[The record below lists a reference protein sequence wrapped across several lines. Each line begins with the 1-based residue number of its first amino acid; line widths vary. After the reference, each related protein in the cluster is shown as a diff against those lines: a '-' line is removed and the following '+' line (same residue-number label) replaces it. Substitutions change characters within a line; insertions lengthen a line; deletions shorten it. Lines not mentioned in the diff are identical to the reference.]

1 MPESNNT
8 EISRDVWQIA
18 IVVVFGAFMAGLDT
32 SLVNVGLDTIVH
44 QLHGTLSSAQWV
56 SSAYLIALAAALPIC
71 GWLSRRIGVARLWLW
86 ALAAFTLLSSCC
98 AMSPNLL
105 TLILFRVLQ
114 GLAGGLLVPSGQTL
128 IGRAAGPRHM
138 GTVMN
143 TAGIAVV
150 LAPAIGP
157 AIGGMLIAALSWK
170 WLFLV
175 NLPIGLVAFILGR
188 RILPSDDEHHAGP
201 LDLAGLFLLT
211 AGFPICIYGVIE
223 ATRLRSAIAAS
234 VITTLP
240 LGLLLLLA
248 YGVRAKFA
256 KPGRA
261 TILDLSLFAN
271 RTYAAAQTSV
281 FFCGA
286 SLFGGLIILPLYYQ
300 ILRRQSVV
308 STGLLLLAY
317 GVGSAVSLRL
327 GGKLT
332 DRMGGGITAVIG
344 LVLTIATT
352 LPFLVFGAGANIII
366 VEVLLF
372 LRGVG
377 ASFAGL
383 PVMSSAYA
391 VVDRDS
397 LPDATVQANILLR
410 IGGSLGSALFVL
422 ILEQRQPVDVRS
434 FHVVFGWLTVTATL
448 ALATSAWLAIEQRR
462 SLTSQRHPGSNT
474 VGHGKNPAVVGA
486 RTI

>member
-1 MPESNNT
+1 MPETNNT
-8 EISRDVWQIA
+8 SISRDVWQIA

-56 SSAYLIALAAALPIC
+56 SSGYLIALAAALPIC
-71 GWLSRRIGVARLWLW
+71 GWLSRRVGVARLWLW
-86 ALAAFTLLSSCC
+86 ALAAFTLLSGLC
-98 AMSPNLL
+98 AVSPNLS

-157 AIGGMLIAALSWK
+157 AIGGLLIAALSWK

-175 NLPIGLVAFILGR
+175 NMPIGLVAFILGR
-188 RILPSDDEHHAGP
+188 RILPRDEDQQAGP
-201 LDLAGLFLLT
+201 LDLAGLLLLT
-211 AGFPICIYGVIE
+211 AGFPMCIYGIIE
-223 ATRLRSAIAAS
+223 ATRLRSATATS
-234 VITTLP
+234 VISTLP
-240 LGLLLLLA
+240 FGLLLLLA
-248 YGVRAKFA
+248 YGVRAIA
-256 KPGRA
+256 ARPSRA
-261 TILDLSLFAN
+261 SILNLGLFAN
-271 RTYAAAQTSV
+271 RTYAAAQASV

-317 GVGSAVSLRL
+317 GIGSAASLRL

-332 DRMGGGITAVIG
+332 DKIGGGLTAVIG

-352 LPFLVFGAGANIII
+352 LPFIVLGAGANVIF

-391 VVDRDS
+391 VVDKDS

-422 ILEQRQPVDVRS
+422 ILERRQPVDVRS
-434 FHVVFGWLTVTATL
+434 FHEVFGWLSITATL
-448 ALATSAWLAIEQRR
+448 ALATAGWLAIEQRR
-462 SLTSQRHPGSNT
+462 S
-474 VGHGKNPAVVGA
+474 PAIQSDPRINNQKHRPDAAAAGA
-486 RTI
+486 HTR